1 MPPRDVRWAMERYPE
16 DRSRPGD
23 QSRLVSSGYRSI
35 ARPGRWPGRHRLG
48 ARVWISGHQP
58 RDPGTCV

>member
-1 MPPRDVRWAMERYPE
+1 MPPRDARRAMERYPE
-16 DRSRPGD
+16 DPSRPGD
-23 QSRLVSSGYRSI
+23 QSWLVSSGYRSI
-35 ARPGRWPGRHRLG
+35 ARPG